1 MVSIMC
7 PYLGPMKNVAWDYYE
22 MIIATN
28 KFYTIVSVVKEGRV
42 VWYNLIRILII
53 NTPINNDHDF
63 SVLIGFVLDIKDTTL
78 TYIQLL
84 QPKIFYDITIV
95 FNVMLIL
102 IRIAPQNTSETS
114 KNSVIDKQWKVRG
127 Y

>member
-1 MVSIMC
+1 
-7 PYLGPMKNVAWDYYE
+7 

-28 KFYTIVSVVKEGRV
+28 KFYTIVSVVKEGHV

-53 NTPINNDHDF
+53 NTPIKNDHDF